1 MKINDSIKVKAEK
14 IRHLIKNTMPERLG
28 IELTELSADRV
39 SGRMPVNNNTVQP
52 MRTLHG
58 GASVALAET
67 LMSIGAWLNVD
78 GDDKTAVGMEINAN
92 HIRPVEEG
100 GVVIATAIPIHLGKQ
115 TQIWETR
122 IKTESGKLVSVS
134 RCTIAVVKK
143 KV

>member
-1 MKINDSIKVKAEK
+1 MKIDDSIKAKAEK
-14 IRHLIKNTMPERLG
+14 MRQLIKNTMPERLG

-39 SGRMPVNNNTVQP
+39 SGRMPVNKNTVQP
-52 MRTLHG
+52 MRMLHG

-78 GDDKTAVGMEINAN
+78 EDDKTAVGMEINAN

-100 GVVIATAIPIHLGKQ
+100 SVVIATAIPIHLGKQ

-122 IKTESGKLVSVS
+122 ITTEDGKLVSVS